1 MVKSYWLPIIPYL
14 IGLQNTKH
22 RKPCFCLHVFTINKT
37 SGLPGSRNASLSF
50 VLYVIYSLKSL
61 GTWIS
66 NGFKPHFPVKNG
78 PKWKHFF
85 GQEEI
90 IELTGKELKLRV
102 DVQLGGSYGWF
113 RKMLGT
119 CENDGEKLE
128 NLVKLITVS
137 IEMPFICW
145 GIKKSFI
152 HTLVYIYTYV
162 NAPIQLY
169 SSGVSMA
176 LRLVQQAQLTRSIL
190 KGHLIH
196 SWHDKD
202 MKIE

>member
-66 NGFKPHFPVKNG
+66 NGFKPHFPVKGDHWVDRKGAEAASGFAARRQLWMVSENAG
-78 PKWKHFF
+78 NMWKWW
-85 GQEEI
+85 
-90 IELTGKELKLRV
+90 GKAGKPGKADHCFDRNAIYL
-102 DVQLGGSYGWF
+102 LGDQKEFHS
-113 RKMLGT
+113 
-119 CENDGEKLE
+119 
-128 NLVKLITVS
+128 
-137 IEMPFICW
+137 
-145 GIKKSFI
+145 
-152 HTLVYIYTYV
+152 HTRIYIYTYV

>member
-78 PKWKHFF
+78 PNWKHFF

-102 DVQLGGSYGWF
+102 DLQLGGSYGWF

-152 HTLVYIYTYV
+152 HTLVYIY
-162 NAPIQLY
+162 
-169 SSGVSMA
+169 
-176 LRLVQQAQLTRSIL
+176 
-190 KGHLIH
+190 IH
-196 SWHDKD
+196 
-202 MKIE
+202 M